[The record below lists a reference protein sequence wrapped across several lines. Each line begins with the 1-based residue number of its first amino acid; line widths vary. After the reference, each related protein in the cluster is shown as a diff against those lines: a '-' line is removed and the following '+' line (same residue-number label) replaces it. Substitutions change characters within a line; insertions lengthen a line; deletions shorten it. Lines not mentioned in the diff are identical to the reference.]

1 MTDELHTQSAVH
13 EQQVRLET
21 MMKYAFAHAAEIRN
35 RSNQHT
41 KINDLSKSL
50 CGLKRID
57 YILGGLAL
65 VYLCGLFL

>member
-1 MTDELHTQSAVH
+1 
-13 EQQVRLET
+13 
-21 MMKYAFAHAAEIRN
+21 MKYAFAHAAEIRN
-35 RSNQHT
+35 RSNQYT
-41 KINDLSKSL
+41 KTSDLSKSL